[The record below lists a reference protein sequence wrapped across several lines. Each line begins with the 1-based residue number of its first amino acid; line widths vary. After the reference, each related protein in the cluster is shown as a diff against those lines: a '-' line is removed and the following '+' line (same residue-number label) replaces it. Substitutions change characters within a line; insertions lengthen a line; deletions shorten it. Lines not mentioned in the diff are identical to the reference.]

1 MKIIV
6 NQKKETICYVQLR
19 DLIYLANQKRN
30 AFRELAC
37 KYMDEFKDMTDF
49 VRVTDP
55 EMVKI
60 IKNRE
65 DIIDF
70 DAFSLHTVE
79 ALTRLMVA
87 KNLFSDSDESKR
99 RVFHETQAIQD
110 LISYK
115 KGELEYN
122 IPLIADDRIESNI
135 NGYYVTSSNSDN
147 KFIVK
152 CDHEIFPDFVHVI
165 DIVQTI
171 AKEKGLLSNDVEY
184 SYKLTELDNCVVLS
198 YIPVVKKK
206 EGFIRKLFKKKR
218 TDN

>member
-6 NQKKETICYVQLR
+6 NKKNETICYVQLR

-30 AFRELAC
+30 AFRELAS
-37 KYMDEFKDMTDF
+37 KYMDEFKDMHDF
-49 VRVTDP
+49 VKVVDP

-70 DAFSLHTVE
+70 DAFSLHTVD
-79 ALTRLMVA
+79 ALTHLMIS
-87 KNLFSDSDESKR
+87 KNLFCTTDESKR

-115 KGELEYN
+115 KGELEYT
-122 IPLIADDRIESNI
+122 IPLIADDRIETNI
-135 NGYYVTSSNSDN
+135 NGYFVTSSNSDN

-152 CDHEIFPDFVHVI
+152 CDHEIYPDFVHVI
-165 DIVQTI
+165 EIVQTI
-171 AKEKGLLSNDVEY
+171 AKEKGMLNSEVEY
-184 SYKLTELDNCVVLS
+184 SYKISELDNCVILS
-198 YIPVVKKK
+198 FIPIVKKK
-206 EGFIRKLFKKKR
+206 ESFIHRLFKKKR